1 MLYLFSQNSQDCSGH
16 VPMSLVYLRTP
27 QLQYM
32 NVFVSSVRFTV
43 VVVLCCTCK
52 NVYSKVVY
60 VLDSLSKSHTMIP
73 RLSPLRREQPGNK
86 AKQVPWR
93 GQPGNKS
100 KQVPRRGQPGNK
112 AKQVLHYE

>member
-16 VPMSLVYLRTP
+16 VPMNLVYLRTP

-52 NVYSKVVY
+52 NVYSKVEY
-60 VLDSLSKSHTMIP
+60 VLDSLSNPTLRFP
-73 RLSPLRREQPGNK
+73 GSP
-86 AKQVPWR
+86 
-93 GQPGNKS
+93 
-100 KQVPRRGQPGNK
+100 
-112 AKQVLHYE
+112 H